1 MDHQVNRSD
10 KRPSKDRYIS
20 INQKFVLSLL
30 FGVIWLIVSVY
41 LSLPWLRDLG
51 EILTPVVAFL
61 IIAGIGYV
69 PGLINSFIVMSL
81 LLDKQPSFKVMDPQL
96 PVSIIIAC
104 YNEEEAIAQ
113 TLKYIKNQDY
123 EGDIE
128 VIVVDNASKDATA
141 QVAREAGD
149 AFEMNVKVLFAE
161 TPGKFNALNHA
172 LDFVETRYVMTLDAD
187 TLLHKSAVRYVVSR
201 ILSAPADT
209 CAVAGSVL
217 VRNSRDNLL
226 AKIQEWEYFL
236 GIASIK
242 RMQGMYQ
249 GTLVAQG
256 AFSLYTTDMLKKVG
270 GWPDAIGEDI
280 VLTWKML
287 KENQKIYFEPKAVAF
302 TEVPIQFKHFYRQ
315 KSRWAR
321 GMVEGLKAVKPWQQP
336 IRYIRFLTSINLF
349 MPFLDTAYT
358 FAWIPGLVLAMFGI
372 FWIIGPM
379 TLLVLPLAMLQNY
392 ILFVYQRR
400 VFKDLNLRI
409 RSNRFGF
416 VVFVLFYQLVMSP
429 ISIIGYVQEVFA
441 KERVW
446 K

>member
-149 AFEMNVKVLFAE
+149 AFEMNVKVLFAK

-187 TLLHKSAVRYVVSR
+187 TLLHKSAVRYIVSR

-256 AFSLYTTDMLKKVG
+256 AFSLYTTDLLKKVG

-379 TLLVLPLAMLQNY
+379 TLLVLPN
-392 ILFVYQRR
+392 I
-400 VFKDLNLRI
+400 
-409 RSNRFGF
+409 
-416 VVFVLFYQLVMSP
+416 
-429 ISIIGYVQEVFA
+429 A
-441 KERVW
+441 KTRPGIQAKV
-446 K
+446 

>member
-1 MDHQVNRSD
+1 MDHQVNLSD

-51 EILTPVVAFL
+51 EILTPVVAFF

-128 VIVVDNASKDATA
+128 VIVVDNASSDATA
-141 QVAREAGD
+141 QVAREAGE
-149 AFEMNVKVLFAE
+149 AFEMNVKVLYAE

-187 TLLHKSAVRYVVSR
+187 TLLHKSAVRYIVSR

-321 GMVEGLKAVKPWQQP
+321 GMIEGLKAVKPWQQP

-400 VFKDLNLRI
+400 VFKDLNLKIRI
-409 RSNRFGF
+409 NRFGF

>member
-1 MDHQVNRSD
+1 MYNNQ
-10 KRPSKDRYIS
+10 PMSKDRYIS
-20 INQKFVLSLL
+20 INQKFILSIT
-30 FGVIWLIVSVY
+30 FGLVWLVVSIY
-41 LSLPWLRDLG
+41 LSLPWLQDLSLIVG
-51 EILTPVVAFL
+51 PILAFV

-81 LLDKQPSFKVMDPQL
+81 LLDRQPKFKTLDPDI

-104 YNEEEAIAQ
+104 FNEEKAVAT
-113 TLKYIKNQDY
+113 TLKYIKDQDY
-123 EGDIE
+123 KGLIT
-128 VIVVDNASKDATA
+128 IFVVDNASTDRTSLAA
-141 QVAREAGD
+141 QEAG
-149 AFEMNVKVLFAE
+149 EELGLSVTVVNE
-161 TPGKFNALNHA
+161 PTPGKFNALNSA
-172 LDFVETRYVMTLDAD
+172 LDSIETKYVMTLDAD
-187 TLLHKSAVRYVVSR
+187 TLLHKSAVRFIVSR
-201 ILSAPADT
+201 MLSAPENT

-217 VRNSRDNLL
+217 VRNSRENML

-256 AFSLYTTDMLKKVG
+256 AFSLYSTDMLRTVG

-287 KENQKIYFEPKAVAF
+287 KENQTIYFEPKAVAF
-302 TEVPIQFKHFYRQ
+302 TEVPAKFTHFYRQ

-321 GMVEGLKAVKPWQQP
+321 GMVEGLKEVKPWQQP
-336 IRYIRFLTSINLF
+336 IKYIRFLTSINLT
-349 MPFLDTAYT
+349 MPFLDMAYT
-358 FAWIPGLVLAMFGI
+358 FAWIPGLVLAAFGF

-392 ILFVYQRR
+392 ILYVYQRN
-400 VFKDLNLRI
+400 VFRELNLRI
-409 RSNRFGF
+409 RTNRFGF
-416 VVFVLFYQLVMSP
+416 IIFVLFYQLVMSP
-429 ISIIGYVQEVFA
+429 ISIIGYTQELFS

>member
-1 MDHQVNRSD
+1 MDHQVKLSD
-10 KRPSKDRYIS
+10 KRPSRDRYIS
-20 INQKFVLSLL
+20 INQKFILSLL

-51 EILTPVVAFL
+51 EILTPIAAFL

-81 LLDKQPSFKVMDPQL
+81 LLDKQPSFKVMDPKL

-128 VIVVDNASKDATA
+128 VIVVDNASSDATA
-141 QVAREAGD
+141 QVAREAGE
-149 AFEMNVKVLFAE
+149 AFEMNVKVLYEE

-187 TLLHKSAVRYVVSR
+187 TLLHKSAVRYIVSR

-256 AFSLYTTDMLKKVG
+256 AFSL
-270 GWPDAIGEDI
+270 
-280 VLTWKML
+280 
-287 KENQKIYFEPKAVAF
+287 
-302 TEVPIQFKHFYRQ
+302 
-315 KSRWAR
+315 
-321 GMVEGLKAVKPWQQP
+321 
-336 IRYIRFLTSINLF
+336 
-349 MPFLDTAYT
+349 
-358 FAWIPGLVLAMFGI
+358 
-372 FWIIGPM
+372 
-379 TLLVLPLAMLQNY
+379 
-392 ILFVYQRR
+392 
-400 VFKDLNLRI
+400 
-409 RSNRFGF
+409 
-416 VVFVLFYQLVMSP
+416 
-429 ISIIGYVQEVFA
+429 
-441 KERVW
+441 
-446 K
+446 